1 MSNEERARLRA
12 GNFIHNNGLVLRIIN
27 ILRYKYNRLTGVK
40 DVVAGHGVSEDEYLD
55 SVNFLAEEGYIRLRL
70 AADQDARIAG
80 GQRLPG
86 YRGQAHRQGHPPIER
101 RYPGQSDRGV
111 KDGREA
117 QPQAQ

>member
-12 GNFIHNNGLVLRIIN
+12 GNFVHNNGLVLRIIN

-40 DVVAGHGVSEDEYLD
+40 DVVAGHGVSEDEYLTP
-55 SVNFLAEEGYIRLRL
+55 STSWRRRLHPPPPRGG
-70 AADQDARIAG
+70 QDARVAG

-111 KDGREA
+111 EDGREA

>member
-12 GNFIHNNGLVLRIIN
+12 GNFVHNNGLVLRIIN

-55 SVNFLAEEGYIRLRL
+55 SVNFLAEEGYIHLRL
-70 AADQDARIAG
+70 AADQDARVAG

-86 YRGQAHRQGHPPIER
+86 YRGQAHRKGIRLLKR

-111 KDGREA
+111 EDGREA